1 MLQSTKNLPVL
12 WKENKLTQN
21 QEIPEE
27 YLDGD
32 FDFGFTSV
40 DEDELN
46 ALVQLDD
53 QTTPD
58 EIKEM
63 QEKLDLILQMN
74 STCEGTSA
82 VKEQYDELLKVKMEE
97 IEKVTIPLL
106 INLKKNK
113 QKDYLYWPGTQR
125 ETQCELQLQKLLNIT
140 RSV

>member
-1 MLQSTKNLPVL
+1 MVSDH
-12 WKENKLTQN
+12 
-21 QEIPEE
+21 EIPDEF
-27 YLDGD
+27 LNDD

-46 ALVQLDD
+46 ALVQIDD

-63 QEKLDLILQMN
+63 QDKLDLILQMN
-74 STCEGTSA
+74 STCEGSVA
-82 VKEQYDELLKVKMEE
+82 VKDQYDELLRVKMEE

-106 INLKKNK
+106 LNLKKNK
-113 QKDYLYWPGTQR
+113 QKDYLYWPGSQR
-125 ETQCELQLQKLLNIT
+125 ETQCELQIQKLLNIT

>member
-1 MLQSTKNLPVL
+1 MP
-12 WKENKLTQN
+12 
-21 QEIPEE
+21 EIPEE
-27 YLDGD
+27 LLNGD
-32 FDFGFTSV
+32 YDFGFTAA

-82 VKEQYDELLKVKMEE
+82 VKDQYDELLKVKMEE
-97 IEKVTIPLL
+97 LERVTLPLL
-106 INLKKNK
+106 LNLKKNK
-113 QKDYLYWPGTQR
+113 AKDYLYWPGGER
-125 ETQCELQLQKLLNIT
+125 EAKCDLQIQKVLNIT
-140 RSV
+140 RSA

>member
-1 MLQSTKNLPVL
+1 MSDSDVNPS
-12 WKENKLTQN
+12 
-21 QEIPEE
+21 IPEE
-27 YLDGD
+27 YLNND

-46 ALVQLDD
+46 ALVQIDD
-53 QTTPD
+53 TTTPD

-74 STCEGTSA
+74 STCEGAGA
-82 VKEQYDELLKVKMEE
+82 VKDQYDVLLTAKMQE

-113 QKDYLYWPGTQR
+113 EKDYLYWPGGQR